1 MFIFSCAYSTNIEI
15 LMKKHY
21 DSLSEKDKRRYAA
34 IESLKFEYYGEQYI
48 SKILSVSIQ
57 TIQRG
62 KRELV
67 EGCDT
72 PEDRIRIYGGG
83 RKKIIDSMDEI
94 TEEFIKIMENHTAGS
109 PMNENVK
116 WTNLTPKEI
125 SKHFEEAGLNV
136 SVHVVKQLLKVH
148 GYVQRKA
155 EKDVVMKD
163 VENRDEQFENISRI
177 KKEYMDSQTNPVI
190 SMDVKKKSILGIST
204 GMEGYIPRSR

>member
-1 MFIFSCAYSTNIEI
+1 MLIFSEI
-15 LMKKHY
+15 YTKEVESLMKKYY

-34 IESLKFEYYGEQYI
+34 IESLKINYYGEQYI
-48 SKILSVSIQ
+48 SKTLDISIE
-57 TIQRG
+57 TIERG
-62 KRELV
+62 KRELMN
-67 EGCDT
+67 GFDT
-72 PEDRIRIYGGG
+72 PQDRIRNYGGG

-94 TEEFIKIMENHTAGS
+94 TEEFTKIMENHTAGS

-125 SKHFEEAGLNV
+125 SKHFEEVGLNV

-163 VENRDEQFENISRI
+163 VEDRDEQFENISRI

-204 GMEGYIPRSR
+204 GMEVYIPRSR